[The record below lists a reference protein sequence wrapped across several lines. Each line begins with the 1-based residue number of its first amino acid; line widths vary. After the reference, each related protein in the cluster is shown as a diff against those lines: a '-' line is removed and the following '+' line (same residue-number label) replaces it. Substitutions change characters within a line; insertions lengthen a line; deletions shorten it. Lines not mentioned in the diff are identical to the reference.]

1 MMDAKVKAANVL
13 LEMMEVVYKLE
24 PTIGK
29 NDSYNEKE
37 REVDRFFRYIFQELN
52 HTIVSGTARECISLQ
67 LEGNINNYGNLVISS
82 GFTRASHV
90 IRNVEGVEFSSI
102 IKETLDIFENINGF
116 MTIHYGTDDHGH
128 FIIFDVSV
136 KGRN

>member
-1 MMDAKVKAANVL
+1 MDVKVKAANVL
-13 LEMMEVVYKLE
+13 LEMVDVVYKLE

-37 REVDRFFRYIFQELN
+37 REVDRLFHYIFQELN
-52 HTIVSGTARECISLQ
+52 HRIFSGTAREWISLE
-67 LEGNINNYGNLVISS
+67 LEGYINNNGNLVISN
-82 GFTRASHV
+82 GFMRSSHF

-116 MTIHYGTDDHGH
+116 LTHHYGSDENGY
-128 FIIFDVSV
+128 FMMIEASV

>member
-1 MMDAKVKAANVL
+1 MDAKVKAAKLL
-13 LEMMEVVYKLE
+13 LEMADVVYKLE
-24 PTIGK
+24 STIGK

-52 HTIVSGTARECISLQ
+52 HKIVSGTAREWASLE
-67 LEGNINNYGNLVISS
+67 LEGNIDYNGNLVISS

-90 IRNVEGVEFSSI
+90 VRNVDGIEFSSI
-102 IKETLDIFENINGF
+102 IKETLDIFENIIGFLTHYYGNDENGYF
-116 MTIHYGTDDHGH
+116 MRIEA
-128 FIIFDVSV
+128 SV

>member
-1 MMDAKVKAANVL
+1 MDAKVKAAKLL
-13 LEMMEVVYKLE
+13 LEMADVVYKLE
-24 PTIGK
+24 STIGK

-52 HTIVSGTARECISLQ
+52 HQIFSRTAREWISLQ
-67 LEGNINNYGNLVISS
+67 LEGYINNYGGLVINN
-82 GFTRASHV
+82 GFMKSSHV